1 MNENE
6 RTSRDDELVRALLAP
21 LERVQPV
28 AISNVGHRARP
39 ARTRRLAYSV
49 VFAAALAIVLA
60 ATPLG
65 AVIARGFGDF
75 SDWLNGKPGQPVSSA
90 EQKTIQREERR
101 STRYSWATFPKGA
114 ELRRLITVTRDG
126 IEYKLFGYRA
136 GNLFCLRLS
145 VPGSLLPHT
154 GCAPKSELTRRKKPA
169 LVLYADA
176 PVYGRREKTDRI
188 TVLRTGQETQPV
200 RESTVTFG
208 IVSDGVTSVRGL
220 SRTNVLDG
228 TVASGSFLVVNTDTK
243 HGVNYNQGYLP
254 GKYRVRS
261 IVANDAAGDEVKVRV
276 AGVDNEYATG
286 ALIAPLSGPE
296 FRMAKRQISGV
307 RIGWIERREPRGT
320 PLSRLFW
327 LSGTPVPQCEG
338 EWCGAYLKA
347 REVVYSRQVAP
358 DPGGVVRIGVALRRN
373 GYICSSI
380 SFPRSVRWLYPDCRS
395 KHALSTGSWTE
406 GATFHIAMLNMAE
419 GNQYEMEAGLV
430 DDQVRRMTI
439 LLSDG
444 KQIPVPIK
452 DNAYVFEVALTDYP
466 IRLVAYNSANRVV
479 GIDSVSGL
487 VWGLA
492 GFPGGCRER

>member
-1 MNENE
+1 MTGFEKKIQGTLL
-6 RTSRDDELVRALLAP
+6 RTVPFPADEAQDWADVLARSATTP
-21 LERVQPV
+21 TRTT
-28 AISNVGHRARP
+28 H
-39 ARTRRLAYSV
+39 TRRLTYSV
-49 VFAAALAIVLA
+49 VFAAALAIVLF

-90 EQKTIQREERR
+90 EQKTIQREERQHA
-101 STRYSWATFPKGA
+101 RYSWATFPKGA
-114 ELRRLITVTRDG
+114 ELRRLMTVTRDG
-126 IEYKLFGYRA
+126 VEYKLFCYRA
-136 GNLFCLRLS
+136 CNLFCLRLS
-145 VPGSLLPHT
+145 APGSLLPHT

-286 ALIAPLSGPE
+286 ALMAPLTGPE

-358 DPGGVVRIGVALRRN
+358 DPGGVVRIGVSLRRD
-373 GYICSSI
+373 GDVCSYV
-380 SFPRSVRWLYPDCRS
+380 SFPRRVRWLSGENCMS
-395 KHALSTGSWTE
+395 KRALSSGSWTE
-406 GATFHIAMLNMAE
+406 GGTFHIAVPGTASISD
-419 GNQYEMEAGLV
+419 GVQYSMEVGLV
-430 DDQVRRMTI
+430 DDHVRRMTI
-439 LLSDG
+439 LLSSG

-452 DNAYVFEVALTDYP
+452 DNAYVFEVAHMDYP
-466 IRLVAYNSANRVV
+466 IRLVAFNSANRVV
-479 GIDSVSGL
+479 GVDSY
-487 VWGLA
+487 WDW
-492 GFPGGCRER
+492 